1 MKKNVKK
8 FCIILAVELVVFVTG
23 LVFFPVIGST
33 YKFDELSQIEAK
45 NVASEKYA
53 PPALVDTIAAEKQLT
68 TAIITSE
75 ITGHVYA
82 ALYTRS
88 GVWDKYT
95 LSAPRREIFH
105 REEITAPGRGFTDVT
120 YTVEAD
126 GTISEYSI
134 VPAYDTIISRASIII
149 GFIFLA
155 YWYAF
160 VFEKRRAKK
169 KNEQE
174 YAKQR
179 QITKSFAEMA
189 REEKEGREKNQKD
202 DTK

>member
-1 MKKNVKK
+1 M
-8 FCIILAVELVVFVTG
+8 
-23 LVFFPVIGST
+23 
-33 YKFDELSQIEAK
+33 
-45 NVASEKYA
+45 
-53 PPALVDTIAAEKQLT
+53 
-68 TAIITSE
+68 
-75 ITGHVYA
+75 YA